1 MQRDRTFDGLLGLNG
16 QVYVVDA
23 KAGLAV
29 RFDVHPSAATEHNPH
44 GIDYRLRLYGPTG
57 QRLVGFENSHPM
69 RHSAFD
75 HMQGLRSV
83 RAHAYRDA
91 AALVEDFW
99 DDVDAWLRRRGPT
112 P

>member
-1 MQRDRTFDGLLGLNG
+1 
-16 QVYVVDA
+16 
-23 KAGLAV
+23 
-29 RFDVHPSAATEHNPH
+29 
-44 GIDYRLRLYGPTG
+44 
-57 QRLVGFENSHPM
+57 M

-75 HMQGLRSV
+75 HIQGLRSV